1 MLETRGFLGSNVEAR
16 LIATEEM
23 ILDGPVAAE
32 APNSRG
38 HLPDHA
44 HLDAIEGGCSMGVRP
59 TNFWGGYLARF
70 LDLVCNRI
78 GVPMKPNFLRI
89 WLTRYRSWEKCSAG
103 PLSVNTAKEGGRME
117 CWVM

>member
-16 LIATEEM
+16 LIAMEEM

-32 APNSRG
+32 APKSRG
-38 HLPDHA
+38 HLLDHA
-44 HLDAIEGGCSMGVRP
+44 HLDVIEGTEAWGSAPPISGGC
-59 TNFWGGYLARF
+59 YLARF

-89 WLTRYRSWEKCSAG
+89 WLTRYRSCEKCSAG

>member
-1 MLETRGFLGSNVEAR
+1 MTVPRQGRDPISLASGR
-16 LIATEEM
+16 
-23 ILDGPVAAE
+23 
-32 APNSRG
+32 SRG
-38 HLPDHA
+38 DPRGPERGPGGPPPDFWR
-44 HLDAIEGGCSMGVRP
+44 GC
-59 TNFWGGYLARF
+59 YLARF